1 MNAVVTR
8 THDRT
13 AEAWARKYGYRY
25 VVQDGW
31 ELPEERTLFVADG
44 TAVPYGLLEAGF
56 GFLERWEVAAPL
68 WRYGVLAHDVG
79 TASERAQTEA
89 IALDLRVLLYGH
101 ELLLVRRASD
111 GERFLETW
119 RRECEGG
126 GEERLA
132 FLRALHLV
140 KPLFC
145 TLPAAWLLGESQ
157 RAATTRRDKVFTVAS
172 LPSGA
177 PVLTEVRKPRTPG
190 TPRTPHRP
198 RGAAGL
204 ALVEIAPGRYV
215 QCRPG
220 EEEATLA
227 RFKDLQM
234 SRDDRRKRGLIR

>member
-13 AEAWARKYGYRY
+13 AEAWAKKYGYHH
-25 VVQDGW
+25 VVQAGW

-68 WRYGVLAHDVG
+68 WRYGVLAKDIG
-79 TASERAQTEA
+79 TPSERARTEA
-89 IALDLRVLLYGH
+89 LCLDLRVLLYGH
-101 ELLLVRRASD
+101 ELLLVRRASE

-119 RRECEGG
+119 RRECDG

-145 TLPAAWLLGESQ
+145 ALPVAWLAGNAQ
-157 RAATTRRDKVFTVAS
+157 RGATRRRDKVFAVAG
-172 LPSGA
+172 GA
-177 PVLTEVRKPRTPG
+177 LTEVRPG
-190 TPRTPHRP
+190 RSQPVK
-198 RGAAGL
+198 
-204 ALVEIAPGRYV
+204 LVQVQIAPGRYV
-215 QCRPG
+215 QCKPG
-220 EEEATLA
+220 EEEATFA
-227 RFKDLQM
+227 KFATIGRQ
-234 SRDDRRKRGLIR
+234 RGTRGSHR